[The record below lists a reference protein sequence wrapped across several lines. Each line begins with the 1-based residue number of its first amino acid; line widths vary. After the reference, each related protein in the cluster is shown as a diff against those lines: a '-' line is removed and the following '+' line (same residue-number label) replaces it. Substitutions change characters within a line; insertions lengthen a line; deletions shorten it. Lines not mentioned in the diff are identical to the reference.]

1 MSDAVLVAIF
11 VAATLV
17 SLGSSWLLV
26 TRIER
31 VGARLDLSEGLL
43 GMLAALAADAPE
55 ITAAAT
61 AIASHESDVGAGV
74 VMGSNVFNIAALL
87 GLPAVIAGRIA
98 LHRRVIALE
107 GVVAVW
113 VAAACL
119 LTVIGVVPAEIGL
132 ALVLVVLVPY
142 AFALGA
148 PHEWLRRVR
157 LPTAWVR
164 WLRTA
169 IAEEEEELEVAI
181 HPRRGSSR
189 DAIVAG
195 LAVAVVVGASVAME
209 QSASK
214 LGARRGISD
223 IVIGAL
229 VLAAVTSLPNAVS
242 AVYLAVRGRAE
253 ATLSIATN
261 SNAINVAA
269 GLLIPAIV
277 VGLGAPSGQTTLVAV
292 WYLGLT
298 AVALAGAYVARGLGR
313 RYGVLIICL
322 YLVFAALVVATAD

>member
-1 MSDAVLVAIF
+1 
-11 VAATLV
+11 
-17 SLGSSWLLV
+17 
-26 TRIER
+26 
-31 VGARLDLSEGLL
+31 
-43 GMLAALAADAPE
+43 
-55 ITAAAT
+55 
-61 AIASHESDVGAGV
+61 
-74 VMGSNVFNIAALL
+74 
-87 GLPAVIAGRIA
+87 
-98 LHRRVIALE
+98 
-107 GVVAVW
+107 
-113 VAAACL
+113 
-119 LTVIGVVPAEIGL
+119 
-132 ALVLVVLVPY
+132 
-142 AFALGA
+142 
-148 PHEWLRRVR
+148 
-157 LPTAWVR
+157 VR
-164 WLRTA
+164 WLRSA
-169 IAEEEEELEVAI
+169 IAEEELELEVAI

-214 LGARRGISD
+214 LGARHGISD

-242 AVYLAVRGRAE
+242 AVYLAVRGRAQ

-313 RYGVLIICL
+313 RYGVVIICL

>member
-1 MSDAVLVAIF
+1 MSDAALVVVFA
-11 VAATLV
+11 AATLV
-17 SLGSSWLLV
+17 SLGSSWVLV

-31 VGARLDLSEGLL
+31 VGARLELSEGLL

-107 GVVAVW
+107 GIVAIW
-113 VAAACL
+113 VAAAC
-119 LTVIGVVPAEIGL
+119 VAAVMGAVSAEIGL
-132 ALVLVVLVPY
+132 VLVLLALVPY
-142 AFALGA
+142 AFALGV
-148 PHEWLRRVR
+148 PHEWLRHVG

-181 HPRRGSSR
+181 HPRRGGPL
-189 DAIVAG
+189 DAIVAA
-195 LAVAVVVGASVAME
+195 LAVASVIAASIAME

-214 LGARRGISD
+214 LGARHGVSE

-277 VGLGAPSGQTTLVAV
+277 VGLNAPSGQAMLVAA

-298 AVALAGAYVARGLGR
+298 AVALAGAYLARGLGR
-313 RYGVLIICL
+313 RYGVVIICL
-322 YLVFAALVVATAD
+322 YLVFAAFVVATAD

>member
-1 MSDAVLVAIF
+1 MSDALLVAIF

-26 TRIER
+26 SRIER

-74 VMGSNVFNIAALL
+74 VIGSNVFNIAALL
-87 GLPAVIAGRIA
+87 GLPAVIAGTIA
-98 LHRRVIALE
+98 LHRRVIVLE

-113 VAAACL
+113 VAGACL
-119 LTVIGVVPAEIGL
+119 ATVIGLVPAGVGL
-132 ALVLVVLVPY
+132 ALVLVALVPY
-142 AFALGA
+142 AAALGV
-148 PHEWLRRVR
+148 PHEWLRRIG
-157 LPTAWVR
+157 LPTRWSR
-164 WLRTA
+164 WLRSA
-169 IAEEEEELEVAI
+169 IVEEELELEVAI

-195 LAVAVVVGASVAME
+195 LAVAVVVAASVAME
-209 QSASK
+209 QSASR
-214 LGARRGISD
+214 LGARHGVSD

-277 VGLGAPSGQTTLVAV
+277 VGLGAPSGETTFVAV
-292 WYLGLT
+292 WYLGFT

-322 YLVFAALVVATAD
+322 YLVFAALVVATD